1 MSWWNALIRWLG
13 LLPDEPA
20 EPVLPN
26 PTDKDSTPDLPTQDE
41 PTMEPDVPY
50 EPTILDKPLPNFYT
64 GWTRKPWA
72 IVVHYSAGYTAQ
84 SCHETLERRGLSVHA
99 TIERDGTIWRE
110 VSDDNRGIH
119 AGYGR
124 WAGQSNM
131 NHHAFGF
138 EIANM
143 GPMDGPFT
151 GTSPYFVYD
160 PQKYG
165 VTEINPMADGTIQY
179 RDESYT
185 DSSGKKKTNCVLTR
199 TKCASFPDHRQEYAK
214 KVWSIFPD
222 EQLQAVFWFMYQ
234 WVLKHDILPENIIG
248 HEHVTPGR
256 KQDPGPAFPWTAW
269 EDWLAEQLA
278 EDRPELLDPTHRQS
292 ERIKAVQSHCARMG
306 LAVGDIDGIW
316 GPRTEASVLDALQL
330 FRSTYKLG
338 GVEVRSDNCLEI
350 ANALR
355 RVPGFDPDRR

>member
-1 MSWWNALIRWLG
+1 
-13 LLPDEPA
+13 
-20 EPVLPN
+20 
-26 PTDKDSTPDLPTQDE
+26 
-41 PTMEPDVPY
+41 
-50 EPTILDKPLPNFYT
+50 
-64 GWTRKPWA
+64 
-72 IVVHYSAGYTAQ
+72 
-84 SCHETLERRGLSVHA
+84 
-99 TIERDGTIWRE
+99 
-110 VSDDNRGIH
+110 
-119 AGYGR
+119 
-124 WAGQSNM
+124 
-131 NHHAFGF
+131 
-138 EIANM
+138 
-143 GPMDGPFT
+143 MDGPFT

-316 GPRTEASVLDALQL
+316 GPPRGCRGPVRQLPRDRQRPSTGPRIRPGSTMRALLPDHVLPVRRIELPVSAHHRKAVDLL
-330 FRSTYKLG
+330 TG
-338 GVEVRSDNCLEI
+338 EVRRPRSLPLGTNRRAATRMGCGSPSTDESAGRRRNGLLRCTAAVQLEHS
-350 ANALR
+350 
-355 RVPGFDPDRR
+355 